1 MKILADENIPHVVS
15 AFSTIGHVQTI
26 EGRTITPKDLKHIDI
41 LLVRSVT
48 KVDKQLLKGSSV
60 RFIGTATIGF
70 DHIDLDYL
78 KQNDIGFASAPG
90 CNANSAAEYVLSTLL
105 VLAQQQNFKLRDKT
119 IGIVGCGNV
128 GSNVLQKL
136 QALGVR
142 CLVNDPPLQEAQNN
156 QEAFVDLETVLQA
169 DIVTLHVPLEKS
181 GLHPTYHLV
190 NRHFLAQL
198 KDDAILLN
206 ISRGDVVDEAALM
219 YSLINHPNLTIVLDV
234 WSHEPAINP
243 LLVQKATIATPHIA
257 GYSLDGKLRGTEMLY
272 TAVCQY
278 FQYKPTWQAKDY
290 LPAAPI
296 PELHFSE
303 YASDTEI
310 LLMATT
316 VCYDVRRDDAL
327 LRQMPK
333 QTNPAAYFDYLRK
346 NYPARRE
353 FSSLKLVL
361 PNNRMRLAEK
371 LKMQGFLIAT

>member
-26 EGRTITPKDLKHIDI
+26 EGRIITPKDLKNIDI

-60 RFIGTATIGF
+60 RFVGTATIGF
-70 DHIDLDYL
+70 DHIDLGYL

-105 VLAQQQNFKLRDKT
+105 VLGQQHNFKLRDKT
-119 IGIVGCGNV
+119 VGIIGCGNV

-156 QEAFVDLETVLQA
+156 QDAFVDLEIALQA
-169 DIVTLHVPLEKS
+169 DIVTLHVPLEKT
-181 GLHPTYHLV
+181 GLYPTYHLV
-190 NRHFLAQL
+190 NRHFLNQL

-206 ISRGDVVDEAALM
+206 ISRGDVVDEADLM
-219 YSLINHPNLTIVLDV
+219 YSLINRPNLTIALDV
-234 WSHEPAINP
+234 WPHEPAINP
-243 LLVQKATIATPHIA
+243 LLVQKTAIATPHIA

-278 FQYKPTWQAKDY
+278 FQYKATWQAKDY
-290 LPAAPI
+290 LPAAMVS
-296 PELHFSE
+296 ELHFSE
-303 YASDTEI
+303 SASDTDI
-310 LLMATT
+310 LLMAITA
-316 VCYDVRRDDAL
+316 CYDVRRDDVL
-327 LRQMPK
+327 LRQMLK
-333 QTNPAAYFDYLRK
+333 QANPAAYFDYLRK

-361 PNNRMRLAEK
+361 PNKTMLAEK
-371 LKMQGFLIAT
+371 LNMLGFLTVN